1 MSNAFLNYAVESATK
16 IGVTGLTDIGAL
28 TTALVKNVED
38 KQTTHIADILKAKSI
53 GGSGIG
59 WGNLGGSFLAG
70 GIMGSMATPKEDRG
84 VASFIKG
91 GLMGGLAGGVATYG
105 VGKRFMSE
113 AGLAGYKYA
122 MKSQSSAGAKF
133 AYGAMRMGHMVESAG
148 ARSYVFGT
156 GAMLGG
162 AMFGGISNKRRG
174 MNANRGN
181 RF

>member
-1 MSNAFLNYAVESATK
+1 MSNAFLNYAIESVGK
-16 IGVTGLTDIGAL
+16 IGASVAGPTDIKAL
-28 TTALVKNVED
+28 TTALITNAEG
-38 KQTTHIADILKAKSI
+38 KQTAHIGTTVPA
-53 GGSGIG
+53 IG

-91 GLMGGLAGGVATYG
+91 GLMGGLAGGVATYA

-133 AYGAMRMGHMVESAG
+133 AYGAMRMGQMVESAG